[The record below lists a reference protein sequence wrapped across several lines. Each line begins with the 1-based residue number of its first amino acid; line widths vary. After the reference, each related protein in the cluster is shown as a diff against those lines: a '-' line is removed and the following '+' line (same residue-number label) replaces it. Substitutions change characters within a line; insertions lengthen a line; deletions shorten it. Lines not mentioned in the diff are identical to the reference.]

1 MVVVVTGGYLEE
13 VPCELDFLQEV
24 VNVAPMPGF
33 IKLHHSHVQRSHA
46 RNTWNRRFCHKM
58 PPIEKYFYG
67 RKIFDLKMENT
78 TNKVIL
84 CILIPCEIGVS

>member
-33 IKLHHSHVQRSHA
+33 IKLHHSHVERSHA
-46 RNTWNRRFCHKM
+46 RLGTPETGDSVTRCHH
-58 PPIEKYFYG
+58 
-67 RKIFDLKMENT
+67 
-78 TNKVIL
+78 
-84 CILIPCEIGVS
+84 